1 MAPPGPN
8 GPSRNK
14 REKPALAR
22 YKRSKASKAMADQ
35 QNFETARPDA
45 ADPAVALAK
54 ALGQWAVPR
63 PKPLPSRKL
72 GKIPGMPA
80 PSVEDL
86 ARELGLK
93 LGDQNE
99 LTIRRIRRGKGYS
112 FVRANGAHIRD
123 ARTIRRLHAMA
134 VPPAYR
140 EVRYSP
146 DPNSHLQAVG
156 RDAAGRLQYRYH
168 ADWEKVREQRK
179 AHRLAK
185 LVTALPKI
193 RRNVSA
199 HLAGED
205 PTREFALSAVIEL
218 IARTAIRPGN
228 ESYARLNG
236 TRGATTLLKSNVT
249 LEDDSF
255 VLTFKAKGGKAVRKE
270 CDAAKL
276 VRAISILRG
285 LPGKRLFQYRDA
297 SGIVRTVS
305 TATVNAFLRE
315 IAGIRISLKDF
326 RTLMASAVVLESLS
340 RISPAKSARGR
351 KRQVLD
357 AIRAAADRLSNTP
370 AICRKSYV
378 HDTIVTAFE
387 DGILERFAATMT
399 GPRTQKKREQL
410 LAQVVMAAAA

>member
-1 MAPPGPN
+1 M
-8 GPSRNK
+8 
-14 REKPALAR
+14 
-22 YKRSKASKAMADQ
+22 MDQ
-35 QNFETARPDA
+35 QNFADARPA
-45 ADPAVALAK
+45 SSDPATELAK
-54 ALGQWAVPR
+54 ALGQWPQALPASQTRPSHDR
-63 PKPLPSRKL
+63 PK
-72 GKIPGMPA
+72 A
-80 PSVEDL
+80 SVDEL
-86 ARELGLK
+86 VRELGLK
-93 LGDQNE
+93 LGYQHE
-99 LTIRRIRRGKGYS
+99 FTIRRIKRGKGYS

-146 DPNSHLQAVG
+146 DPNTHLQAVG

-179 AHRLAK
+179 AHRLAR
-185 LVTALPKI
+185 LVGALAKI
-193 RRNVSA
+193 RRNVA
-199 HLAGED
+199 MHLSGEE

-218 IARTAIRPGN
+218 VARTAIRPGN

-351 KRQVLD
+351 KRQVLE
-357 AIRAAADRLSNTP
+357 AIRAAADQLSNTP

-387 DGILERFAATMT
+387 DGILERFAATMK
-399 GPRTQKKREQL
+399 GCRSQKKREQL
-410 LAQVVMAAAA
+410 LAQVVLAAAV